1 MKRKSF
7 CNVVLSLFLV
17 ATSIFLLFVGTG
29 CGCGNENGASVT
41 YELRLETNNLRIE
54 KYSDSVTVNATAK
67 QSGIIVNQPELTWES
82 SDKNIFTVDNS
93 GVIVPKNEGSA
104 ELSVTWQGKTEKCIV
119 TVYSEGRVPSI
130 KTDRDSIGFLLSD
143 EPIVINAY
151 VLFGD
156 KKYYSP
162 DVSFSYAI
170 LESGKDVAEV
180 DENGIVTPKG
190 YGNTLLIVSANF
202 RGYAGI
208 GMQIE
213 IPISVCY
220 DLETHISLK
229 TGCTSEIYV
238 NEIVFD
244 GVEYKKTTA
253 FDYSVSKASE
263 DGKITEI
270 SDADVVWHSSDENV
284 ACVDENG
291 VVTAISWGTCNIWC
305 VYSFEGVESV
315 SEKVAVTVNEYL
327 IIDKVDDVTI
337 TIDYR
342 KEFAF
347 ATVAEI
353 FGTEYEG
360 NILGV
365 YKEIGGRNLLSDGKL
380 DVTEFT
386 DGKFVLIVKN
396 DSNYAYCISAEF
408 IIEPIQIV
416 DIMISEDST
425 VSELCSNGGAP
436 NQGDWTK
443 EYDVTVGE
451 KTVIVNF
458 SNYTQDPGWGDTTM
472 TALWGYNV
480 DETDIQKAIDLG
492 YNSVALEVYFGFS
505 DAVNSISVINVALL
519 DDNSNNSDYAVNTWH
534 TLHLPLSVFKEVV
547 STNGYTLRLFPVT
560 AGNETTTGT
569 YSIAL
574 SSIEYED
581 YEGFKVSSVALD
593 RNSADM
599 RVGETLTLNATV
611 LPNTA
616 LNKSLTWESSNS
628 NIVTVSNG
636 QLTAIAEGVATIIV
650 RSVDGNYYD
659 ECTVNVTGFVF
670 VIDSPLLRQY
680 ETGKTIKVPSGKFG
694 VNAATVTV
702 TTPSSTTIPVNLA
715 EGLSLTET
723 GNYEI
728 KYSYAEYTETYV
740 IESVATVA
748 YMSSDGSET
757 TFSSTAAFNLKK
769 GEKIYVNS
777 ILSTQ
782 KENGDS
788 CYYMS
793 YGFMRFMMS
802 NYSNVEFHKLTVT
815 LTDFENASNNVVIV
829 LSILNGDKVSMSV
842 TINGET
848 KSVNNVDYNFGVG
861 IEIFQ
866 NAYNKFATSWNDSA
880 KEVTFDDWVGF
891 TSTKYVM
898 TIEADEWES
907 GITTAECSFGYICD
921 SSDYAVDQ
929 SDAYIE
935 TEAQIVDIMI
945 SEDSTVY
952 ELCSN
957 GGAPNQGYWEKEYD
971 VNVDGKIAIVKFSN
985 YTQDPGW
992 GDTTMTALWNYNV
1005 SASDIQKAINLGYN
1019 SVALEVYFGFS
1030 DAVNSISV
1038 INVALLDDNSNN
1050 SDYAVNTWHTLHLP
1064 LSVFKEVVSTNGYTL
1079 RLFPVTAG
1087 NETTTGIYSIALSSI
1102 EYENY
1107 DESSD
1112 LKDIMLLNTSEI
1124 SELCSNGGAPN
1135 QGYWEK
1141 EYDINVDGKTA
1152 IVKFSNYTQ
1161 DPGWGDTTMTAL
1173 WKYNVSASDI
1183 QKAINL
1189 GYNSVALEVYFG
1201 FSDAVNSISVINV
1214 ALLDD
1219 NSNNS
1224 DYAVNTWH
1232 TLHLP
1237 LSVFKEVVSTNG
1249 YTLRLFPVTAGNETT
1264 TGTYSIA
1271 LSSIE
1276 YE

>member
-7 CNVVLSLFLV
+7 CNVVLSLLLV

-29 CGCGNENGASVT
+29 CGCGNKNGASVT

-54 KYSDSVTVNATAK
+54 KYSDSVKVNATAK
-67 QSGIIVNQPELTWES
+67 QSGIIVNQPELTWKS
-82 SDKNIFTVDNS
+82 SDNNIFTVDND
-93 GVIVPKNEGSA
+93 GLIIPVNEGSA
-104 ELSVTWQGKTEKCIV
+104 ELSVTWQGKTDKCTV

-162 DVSFSYAI
+162 DVTFNYSI
-170 LESGKDVAEV
+170 PESDIDVAEV
-180 DENGIVTPKG
+180 DKTGKITPKG
-190 YGNTLLIVSANF
+190 YGNTILTVSAEF

-253 FDYSVSKASE
+253 FDYSVSKANE

-270 SDADVVWHSSDENV
+270 SDADVVWLSSDENV
-284 ACVDENG
+284 ARVDENG
-291 VVTAISWGTCNIWC
+291 VVTAISRGTCNIWC
-305 VYSFEGVESV
+305 VYSFEGVESI

-342 KEFAF
+342 KGFAF

-581 YEGFKVSSVALD
+581 YDGFKVSSVALD

-636 QLTAIAEGVATIIV
+636 QVTAIAEGVATIIV

-757 TFSSTAAFNLKK
+757 TFSSTASFNLKK

-782 KENGDS
+782 KDNGDS
-788 CYYMS
+788 CYYTS
-793 YGFMRFMMS
+793 YGFMSCSRS
-802 NYSNVEFHKLTVT
+802 R
-815 LTDFENASNNVVIV
+815 NAS
-829 LSILNGDKVSMSV
+829 
-842 TINGET
+842 
-848 KSVNNVDYNFGVG
+848 
-861 IEIFQ
+861 
-866 NAYNKFATSWNDSA
+866 
-880 KEVTFDDWVGF
+880 
-891 TSTKYVM
+891 
-898 TIEADEWES
+898 
-907 GITTAECSFGYICD
+907 
-921 SSDYAVDQ
+921 
-929 SDAYIE
+929 
-935 TEAQIVDIMI
+935 
-945 SEDSTVY
+945 
-952 ELCSN
+952 
-957 GGAPNQGYWEKEYD
+957 
-971 VNVDGKIAIVKFSN
+971 
-985 YTQDPGW
+985 
-992 GDTTMTALWNYNV
+992 
-1005 SASDIQKAINLGYN
+1005 
-1019 SVALEVYFGFS
+1019 
-1030 DAVNSISV
+1030 
-1038 INVALLDDNSNN
+1038 
-1050 SDYAVNTWHTLHLP
+1050 
-1064 LSVFKEVVSTNGYTL
+1064 
-1079 RLFPVTAG
+1079 
-1087 NETTTGIYSIALSSI
+1087 
-1102 EYENY
+1102 
-1107 DESSD
+1107 
-1112 LKDIMLLNTSEI
+1112 
-1124 SELCSNGGAPN
+1124 
-1135 QGYWEK
+1135 
-1141 EYDINVDGKTA
+1141 
-1152 IVKFSNYTQ
+1152 
-1161 DPGWGDTTMTAL
+1161 
-1173 WKYNVSASDI
+1173 
-1183 QKAINL
+1183 
-1189 GYNSVALEVYFG
+1189 
-1201 FSDAVNSISVINV
+1201 
-1214 ALLDD
+1214 
-1219 NSNNS
+1219 
-1224 DYAVNTWH
+1224 
-1232 TLHLP
+1232 
-1237 LSVFKEVVSTNG
+1237 
-1249 YTLRLFPVTAGNETT
+1249 
-1264 TGTYSIA
+1264 
-1271 LSSIE
+1271 
-1276 YE
+1276 